1 MRTKH
6 WIKNLLVF
14 LPCFFNKTLTVSNA
28 LVLLLGALAFSFVSS
43 SIYCVNDIFD
53 YKKDRLHDIKRNRP
67 IASGRISRKAAIA
80 LAAVLLILGLAI
92 DLAFSMNKSHSVLLL
107 LAYFVMNVA
116 YSYKLKNYPIVDIS
130 ILSLGFVF
138 RVLYGGVLTDVQVSS
153 MLALSVMIYSMYMAL
168 GKRRNEKQIMSDKSR
183 QVLKDYPVQ
192 YLDKCMYMCMAVG
205 LVFYSIWAISI
216 DESMI
221 ITVFFVLI
229 ISLRYSLVL
238 EGNNFGDP
246 VDVLLNDKILMILV
260 LIYCVTVISIYM
272 RL

>member
-1 MRTKH
+1 M
-6 WIKNLLVF
+6 
-14 LPCFFNKTLTVSNA
+14 
-28 LVLLLGALAFSFVSS
+28 
-43 SIYCVNDIFD
+43 
-53 YKKDRLHDIKRNRP
+53 
-67 IASGRISRKAAIA
+67 
-80 LAAVLLILGLAI
+80 
-92 DLAFSMNKSHSVLLL
+92 
-107 LAYFVMNVA
+107 
-116 YSYKLKNYPIVDIS
+116 
-130 ILSLGFVF
+130 
-138 RVLYGGVLTDVQVSS
+138 GGVLTDVQVSS